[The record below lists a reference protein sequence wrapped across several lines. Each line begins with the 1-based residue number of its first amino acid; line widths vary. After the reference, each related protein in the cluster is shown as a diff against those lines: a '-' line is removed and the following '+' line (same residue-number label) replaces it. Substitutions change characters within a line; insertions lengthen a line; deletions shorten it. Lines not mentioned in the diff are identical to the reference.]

1 MENEITGDSLFFT
14 TSYRI
19 MGACRTRRLFFLEL
33 GQLGLGISKIPTIV
47 TLKLSKEP
55 LLVLFFGLSWRDQRK
70 AKRSAL
76 LLLVKIVYEPDG
88 EPKAFVCFAN
98 PGNSGS
104 LISTSSNKNFL
115 SLSCCF
121 ILNDWPYG
129 SDVNTRRFGYAT
141 CDQAVSRLLE
151 LIQFLDFKTLE
162 SDQWTQA

>member
-1 MENEITGDSLFFT
+1 MKRRGRSLSKQLHNSFNRTLPKSISGSSKPCNMENEITGDSLFFT

-76 LLLVKIVYEPDG
+76 LLLVKLYTSLMENQ
-88 EPKAFVCFAN
+88 KHSFVSPTQGTVVVLFRH
-98 PGNSGS
+98 
-104 LISTSSNKNFL
+104 LQIRTS
-115 SLSCCF
+115 
-121 ILNDWPYG
+121 
-129 SDVNTRRFGYAT
+129 
-141 CDQAVSRLLE
+141 
-151 LIQFLDFKTLE
+151 
-162 SDQWTQA
+162 